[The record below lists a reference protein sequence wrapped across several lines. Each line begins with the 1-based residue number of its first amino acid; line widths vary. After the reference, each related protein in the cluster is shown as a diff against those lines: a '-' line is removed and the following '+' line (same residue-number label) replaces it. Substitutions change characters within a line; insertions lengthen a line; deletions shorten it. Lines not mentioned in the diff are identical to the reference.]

1 MHHESPPTREVVAR
15 PSSPITTRQHRPA
28 SGWTLERGAR
38 LLANDV
44 ARFCVWAP
52 NARRVVARVLTGPAA
67 GDHPLQATTAN
78 PDLFAAVVPEVGCD
92 ADYVYLLDDDR
103 TELPDPVSR
112 WLPTGVHGA
121 TRIVDPDRFAWS
133 DDGWH
138 GVAMRDLVI
147 YELHVGTFTPQGTL
161 GAVIPHL
168 AELAALGVTAIELM
182 PVAAFPGTRNWGY
195 DGVSLYAVQDSYGGP
210 EELKRL
216 VDAAHACG
224 LAVVLDV
231 VYNHVGPEGNY
242 LDRFGPY
249 FTGKYTTPWGRALNY
264 DDAHSDEVR
273 RYMIDNALYWVTE
286 YHVDALRL
294 DAVHGIFDFSAT
306 HLLQEIAAAVHAQG
320 ARLGRRVLVIG
331 ESDLNDPK
339 LLRRSEEFG
348 YGLDAQWSDDFHH
361 AVHAALTG
369 ERSGYYADFG
379 GSQPVAEALGEPFV
393 FNGSY
398 SAYRKRRHGAPSV
411 GLPREQFVVAVQN
424 HDQVGNRAAGE
435 RLGTLVD
442 PARERLAAALLLLS
456 PYVPLLFMGEEYG
469 ETNPFLYFVSHGDPA
484 LTRAVR
490 EGRRR
495 EFESFGWGDE
505 VPDPASEETFL
516 RSRLDRSRARE
527 PRHAQLY
534 ALHKALLALRNEE
547 PALRPDGATCTVTHG
562 DGWVSL
568 LRRGAGGPRHRRASD
583 PRTSDRAFLA
593 LFNCSSQPATM
604 PVPGS
609 GSWRCRLTTD
619 DRRYGGEGRVPA
631 SVTSDR
637 VELPPWTAVL
647 YEAG

>member
-1 MHHESPPTREVVAR
+1 MPQDAPHTRESTSR
-15 PSSPITTRQHRPA
+15 PSSPIAAPQRRA
-28 SGWTLERGAR
+28 SNSWTLERGAR
-38 LLANDV
+38 PLPDGAV
-44 ARFCVWAP
+44 RFCVWAP
-52 NARRVVARVLTGPAA
+52 NARRAVVRVLSGAA
-67 GDHPLQATTAN
+67 IGDHPLEASAAR
-78 PDLFAAVVPEVGCD
+78 PELFAGVVRGVG
-92 ADYVYLLDDDR
+92 AGAQYVYLLDDDP
-103 TELPDPVSR
+103 TPLPDPVSR
-112 WLPTGVHGA
+112 RLPAGVHGA
-121 TRIVDPDRFAWS
+121 TCVVDPEAFVWS

-138 GVAMRDLVI
+138 GIPMRDLVI
-147 YELHVGTFTPQGTL
+147 YELHVGTFTAEGTF

-168 AELAALGVTAIELM
+168 AELAALGVTAVELM

-195 DGVSLYAVQDSYGGP
+195 DGVSLYAVQESYGGP

-216 VDAAHACG
+216 VDAAHARG

-231 VYNHVGPEGNY
+231 VYNHLGPEGNY

-273 RYMIDNALYWVTE
+273 RYMIDNALHWVTE

-306 HLLQEIAAAVHAQG
+306 HLLQEIAGAVHAQG

-339 LLRRSEEFG
+339 LLRRTEEFG
-348 YGLDAQWSDDFHH
+348 YGLDGQWSDDFHH

-369 ERSGYYADFG
+369 ERTGYYADFG
-379 GSQPVAEALGEPFV
+379 GHQPVAEALGEPFV

-398 SAYRKRRHGAPSV
+398 SGFRKRRHGAPSV

-424 HDQVGNRAAGE
+424 HDQVGNRAVGE
-435 RLGTLVD
+435 RLGALVD
-442 PARERLAAALLLLS
+442 APRERLAAALLLLS

-469 ETNPFLYFVSHGDPA
+469 ETNPFLYFVSHGDPD

-516 RSRLDRSRARE
+516 RSKLDRTRMRE
-527 PRHAQLY
+527 PRHAQLL
-534 ALHKALLALRNEE
+534 ALHRALLALRGEE

-562 DGWVSL
+562 EGWVAL
-568 LRRGAGGPRHRRASD
+568 LREGATGPNRRRASD
-583 PRTSDRAFLA
+583 PRNSDRAFLA
-593 LFNCSSQPATM
+593 LFNCSEAQRCV
-604 PVPGS
+604 PVGRR
-609 GSWRCRLTTD
+609 SWRLRLTTD
-619 DRRYGGEGRVPA
+619 DPAYGGEGRVAA
-631 SVTSDR
+631 SPDGGQVD
-637 VELPPWTAVL
+637 LPPWTAVL

>member
-1 MHHESPPTREVVAR
+1 MPHESPPTREATAR
-15 PSSPITTRQHRPA
+15 PTSPIAARQRRAPN
-28 SGWTLERGAR
+28 SWVLERGAR
-38 LLANDV
+38 LLANDAV
-44 ARFCVWAP
+44 RFCVWAP
-52 NARRVVARVLTGPAA
+52 NARRVVARVLTGAAA
-67 GDHPLQATTAN
+67 GDHLLERATERSE
-78 PDLFAAVVPEVGCD
+78 LFAGVVHDVGAG

-112 WLPTGVHGA
+112 RLPTGVHGA
-121 TRIVDPDRFAWS
+121 TCIVDPDGFAWS

-138 GVAMRDLVI
+138 GVASRDLVI
-147 YELHVGTFTPQGTL
+147 YELHVGTFTAEGTF

-195 DGVSLYAVQDSYGGP
+195 DGVSLYAVQESYGGP

-216 VDAAHACG
+216 VDAAHARG

-231 VYNHVGPEGNY
+231 VYNHLGPEGNY

-306 HLLQEIAAAVHAQG
+306 HLLQEIAAAVHTQG

-361 AVHAALTG
+361 AVHAALTD
-369 ERSGYYADFG
+369 ERTGYYADFG

-411 GLPREQFVVAVQN
+411 GLPREQFVVSVQN
-424 HDQVGNRAAGE
+424 HDQVGNRAGGE
-435 RLGTLVD
+435 RLGALVD
-442 PARERLAAALLLLS
+442 TARERLAAALLLLS

-469 ETNPFLYFVSHGDPA
+469 ETNPFLYFVSHGDPE
-484 LTRAVR
+484 LTSAVR

-495 EFESFGWGDE
+495 EFESFGWGNE
-505 VPDPASEETFL
+505 VADPASDETFL
-516 RSRLDRSRARE
+516 RSKLDRSRMRE

-562 DGWVSL
+562 EGWVSL
-568 LRRGAGGPRHRRASD
+568 LRQGAAGPRHRRASD

-593 LFNCSSQPATM
+593 LFNCTAASVTV
-604 PVPGS
+604 PVPPRR
-609 GSWRCRLTTD
+609 SWRLRLTTD
-619 DRRYGGEGRVPA
+619 DRQFGGEGRMSAAVA
-631 SVTSDR
+631 GER
-637 VELPPWTAVL
+637 VELPGWAAVL